1 MATIRLTRDVLQ
13 EVFVTYPA
21 GTVITDADNGW
32 ADAMIRSNLAESC
45 GPAEPGGRISK
56 KEFLRSHRK
65 FDPERDGLLQ
75 PLPL

>member
-32 ADAMIRSNLAESC
+32 ADAHDPQQPGGIMRPGGAGRPDLEEGVPAVAQEIRS
-45 GPAEPGGRISK
+45 
-56 KEFLRSHRK
+56 
-65 FDPERDGLLQ
+65 
-75 PLPL
+75 